1 MTMTNLPLFPLPVF
15 LLPQGLTRLRI
26 FEPRYLKMVSLAMKD
41 QGFVI
46 FMENKQGSE
55 NVSHT
60 GSWVEIINFD
70 QSDDGL
76 LLIDVRCK
84 SLVDIFSI
92 TQDGDNLHHADI
104 SVKEHWPE
112 IALDSVTGKLSASLK
127 KVFNDNTALNALYPL
142 PCFTSGNWVVARWL
156 ELLPVELVEKDLFL
170 TQYSFNEAKTFL
182 KNIIVT

>member
-1 MTMTNLPLFPLPVF
+1 MAMTNLPLFPLPVF

-46 FMENKQGSE
+46 FSQSTENMKGVGQ
-55 NVSHT
+55 T

-84 SLVDIFSI
+84 SLVNIITI
-92 TQDGDNLHHADI
+92 TQDADNLHHSDV
-104 SVKEHWPE
+104 SVKEHWP
-112 IALDSVTGKLSASLK
+112 DVTIDKVTARLSASLK
-127 KVFNDNTALNALYPL
+127 KVFNDNTELNTLYPQ
-142 PCFTSGNWVVARWL
+142 PCFTSANWVVARWL
-156 ELLPVELVEKDLFL
+156 ELLPVELVEKDLFFA
-170 TQYSFNEAKTFL
+170 QYSFNEAKVFL
-182 KNIIVT
+182 QNIILS